1 MSNAKISALTSATT
15 PLAGTEVLPV
25 VQSGVTK
32 QVSAANL
39 TAGRN
44 IATSAITSTVNTAN
58 GAGYQITN
66 SNNSA
71 YVTIQ
76 VNGATGSGV
85 TNWANSTVIESVPA
99 STGGLT
105 FGAYTGDINFQTN
118 YRTITPLTL
127 KQTGDVNVNA
137 GNLVQGTAAKGINFT
152 ANTPA
157 AGMTSQLLNWYEEG
171 TWTTTVSA
179 ASNITGTPTLANGRY
194 VRVGKQIFIQG
205 RFSVNVTLSAVD
217 VTFAFTHPF
226 TKATTDWST
235 GLVVNDS
242 TYALGAINNSG
253 ASAGTFYF
261 LVKSTAATSG
271 TANYQFSITYL
282 AA

>member
-32 QVSAANL
+32 QVSVADL

-44 IATSAITSTVNTAN
+44 IATAAITSTVNTAN

-137 GNLVQGTAAKGINFT
+137 GNLVIGTSGKGIDFSAT
-152 ANTPA
+152 AGT
-157 AGMTSQLLNWYEEG
+157 GTSELLADYEEG
-171 TWTTTVSA
+171 TWTPTVTPATGSFTTVTISSA
-179 ASNITGTPTLANGRY
+179 VYTKIGRY
-194 VRVGKQIFIQG
+194 V
-205 RFSVNVTLSAVD
+205 TLQT
-217 VTFAFTHPF
+217 TFVLTNSGTGAGSMTISGIPF
-226 TKATTDWST
+226 TISSTYSSAQQIGRRVNDAILIIGQLGSVSIQTITLTT
-235 GLVVNDS
+235 GLTAIVNGN
-242 TYALGAINNSG
+242 TY
-253 ASAGTFYF
+253 TF
-261 LVKSTAATSG
+261 TAT
-271 TANYQFSITYL
+271 YIT
-282 AA
+282 